1 MIVITENDN
10 RQLIETETDII
21 EAFEDFLEKRGITIE
36 NPEKEEDPEG
46 ASNIYGSD
54 FGELQD
60 AIEYILYSRGCVLTK
75 NSWETH
81 PIYIRVV

>member
-10 RQLIETETDII
+10 RQLLETETAII
-21 EAFEDFLEKRGITIE
+21 EVFEDFLERRGIAID
-36 NPEKEEDPEG
+36 NPEKEEVGED
-46 ASNIYGSD
+46 ASLIYGSD

-60 AIEYILYSRGCVLTK
+60 GIEAILYSAGCVLTK
-75 NSWETH
+75 KSWETH

>member
-10 RQLIETETDII
+10 RQLIETETAII
-21 EAFEDFLEKRGITIE
+21 EAFEDFLERRGINIE

-46 ASNIYGSD
+46 ASLIYGSD

-60 AIEYILYSRGCVLTK
+60 EIESILYSAGCVRK
-75 NSWETH
+75 
-81 PIYIRVV
+81 I

>member
-1 MIVITENDN
+1 MIVIAENDN

-21 EAFEDFLEKRGITIE
+21 EAFEDFLETRGITIE

-46 ASNIYGSD
+46 ASNINGTD
-54 FGELQD
+54 CGKLQD
-60 AIEYILYSRGCVLTK
+60 AIEYILYSRGCVLTRK
-75 NSWETH
+75 SWETH

>member
-1 MIVITENDN
+1 MIVITENDTS
-10 RQLIETETDII
+10 QLIHTETAII
-21 EAFEDFLEKRGITIE
+21 EAFEDFLERRGINIE

-46 ASNIYGSD
+46 ASLIYGSD

-60 AIEYILYSRGCVLTK
+60 EIEAILYSAGCVLTRK
-75 NSWETH
+75 SWETH